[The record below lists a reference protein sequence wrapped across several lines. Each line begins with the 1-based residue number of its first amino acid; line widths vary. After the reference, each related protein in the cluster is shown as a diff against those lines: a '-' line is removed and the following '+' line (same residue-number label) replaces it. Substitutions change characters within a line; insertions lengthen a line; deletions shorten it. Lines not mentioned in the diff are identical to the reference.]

1 MRANPIRAAVRA
13 PRAFHRAKNR
23 SEDIRVHIA
32 ERPVDITPMW
42 DGARQREGRKA
53 TGELPVDRLF
63 KYCLA
68 SAAARPDRQA
78 RSAADQC
85 LARCAS
91 QISWSTSGR
100 RP

>member
-1 MRANPIRAAVRA
+1 MRAIPIRAAVHA
-13 PRAFHRAKNR
+13 ARAFQQAKNW
-23 SEDIRVHIA
+23 SEDMRVYIA
-32 ERPVDITPMW
+32 GRLVDITPMW
-42 DGARQREGRKA
+42 DGARQREEHKA

-68 SAAARPDRQA
+68 SARPRRKA

>member
-1 MRANPIRAAVRA
+1 MRAIPIRSAVCAA
-13 PRAFHRAKNR
+13 RAFQQAKNW
-23 SEDIRVHIA
+23 SEDIRVYIA
-32 ERPVDITPMW
+32 GRLVDITPMW
-42 DGARQREGRKA
+42 DGARQREERKA
-53 TGELPVDRLF
+53 TGELPVDPLF

-68 SAAARPDRQA
+68 SAAPRREAHP
-78 RSAADQC
+78 AADQC

>member
-1 MRANPIRAAVRA
+1 MRAIPIRSAVGAA
-13 PRAFHRAKNR
+13 RAFQQGKNR
-23 SEDIRVHIA
+23 PGDIRVYIA
-32 ERPVDITPMW
+32 GRLVDITPMW
-42 DGARQREGRKA
+42 DGARQREERKA

-68 SAAARPDRQA
+68 SARPRP
-78 RSAADQC
+78 AADQC

>member
-13 PRAFHRAKNR
+13 PYAFQQEKNWP
-23 SEDIRVHIA
+23 EDIRVYIA
-32 ERPVDITPMW
+32 GRLVDITPMW
-42 DGARQREGRKA
+42 DGARQREERKA
-53 TGELPVDRLF
+53 TGEPPVDPLF
-63 KYCLA
+63 KYCL
-68 SAAARPDRQA
+68 SSAARPHRGR